1 VTPTAGTTPGLTR
14 GALIDEV
21 TALLGGT
28 PHEARFIVDEAVGDE
43 GTGAGRRDEVSAASA
58 GAARAMAA
66 RRAAGEPLQYV
77 FGHWAF
83 RSLDLAVTPDVL
95 IPRPETEQVVDVAL
109 AELRAL
115 GVTNPLAV
123 DAGTGSGAIALA
135 LCTEV
140 PGITVWATDSSTAAL
155 RVAQGN
161 QARIE
166 RCGRP
171 FGALHF
177 VEGNW
182 LDPLP
187 TALRGAVDLVVS
199 NPPYVAES
207 EWPDLPA
214 EVRAEPLGAL
224 VAPAG
229 RSGTPGLAFVETV
242 LEQAFTSL
250 GRPGVAVIEL
260 APHQAAAAC
269 AYATAVGY
277 DHACVERDLTGR
289 PRALVARVH

>member
-1 VTPTAGTTPGLTR
+1 MTPTAGTAAWLTR
-14 GALIDEV
+14 GALLDEV

-28 PHEARFIVDEAVGDE
+28 RHEARFIVDEAIGAV
-43 GTGAGRRDEVSAASA
+43 GAGRRDEVAAAAA

-115 GVTNPLAV
+115 GHTHPVAV

-140 PGITVWATDSSTAAL
+140 PSITVWATDSSAAAL
-155 RVAQGN
+155 RVAQAN
-161 QARIE
+161 EARIE
-166 RCGRP
+166 RRGGP
-171 FGALHF
+171 LGVSHF

-187 TALRGAVDLVVS
+187 RALRGAVDLVVS

-207 EWPDLPA
+207 EWDDLPP
-214 EVRAEPLGAL
+214 EVRAEPVGAL
-224 VAPAG
+224 VAPDG
-229 RSGTPGLAFVETV
+229 RTGTPGLAFVETV
-242 LEQAFTSL
+242 LEQAL
-250 GRPGVAVIEL
+250 LWLARPGVAVIEL
-260 APHQAAAAC
+260 APQQADPAR
-269 AYATAVGY
+269 AYATALGY
-277 DHACVERDLTGR
+277 DGACVECDLAGR
-289 PRALVARVH
+289 PRALVAHVH